1 MNSQSNVITHI
12 APEGHPIHTLMEEH
26 ATLLDFTAKLIDMT
40 DKLKEMDSYESA
52 GEVLSAITGIV
63 DHLKASQSH
72 YLREENVLFSY
83 LEKHGID
90 GPPRAMWAEH
100 DQIREVD
107 KNLYNLMDN
116 REETAITEFSTK
128 LGSLART
135 LSELLSSHYY
145 KENNVLF
152 PMAMQALTDDEWQET
167 TRQFAEIGYC
177 CFSPKSA
184 LDTAAGGGSERVD
197 DKDDEGL
204 IDLGSGKLSINE
216 LKAMLNRLPVEITFV
231 DKDDTF
237 RYFNQVNDAIFIRPT
252 AAIGLKVQQC
262 HPEKSVHIVNKI
274 LEDFK
279 SGAKD
284 EVAFWINLQGKYVYI
299 RYFAVRD
306 SEGKYIGC
314 MEVTM
319 DIKDIQKITGE
330 KRLAES

>member
-1 MNSQSNVITHI
+1 MSSQSNVIAHI

-26 ATLLDFTAKLIDMT
+26 AMVLDFAAKLIDMT

-83 LEKHGID
+83 LEKHGIA

-100 DQIREVD
+100 DQIRDVD
-107 KNLYNLMDN
+107 KNLYKLMDN

-128 LGSLART
+128 LGSLAST

-152 PMAMQALTDDEWQET
+152 PMAMKALTDDEWRGT

-184 LDTAAGGGSERVD
+184 LETAAGGGSERVGD
-197 DKDDEGL
+197 DDEGL

-284 EVAFWINLQGKYVYI
+284 EVAFWINIKDKYVFI

-306 SEGKYIGC
+306 SEGRYIGS
-314 MEVTM
+314 MEVTQ
-319 DIKDIQKITGE
+319 DIKDIQQITGE
-330 KRLAES
+330 KRLSD